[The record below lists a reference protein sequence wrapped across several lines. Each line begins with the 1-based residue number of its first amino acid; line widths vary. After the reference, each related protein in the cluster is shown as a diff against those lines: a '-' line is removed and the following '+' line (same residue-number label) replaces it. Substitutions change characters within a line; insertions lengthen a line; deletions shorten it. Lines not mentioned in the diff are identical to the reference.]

1 MVHYSTPTYSQTLSE
16 FNRRG
21 EPDPYVR
28 QWLAATPLESL
39 YVSVITFAEIQL
51 GIELLPTSKR
61 RADLERWMEQDF
73 NSWFQGRVLLVDP
86 PIVKRWAVL
95 TAERQRTGR
104 PLANFDGLLAATALH
119 HGLTLVTRNVKD
131 FAELGVSILN
141 PWHAKPL

>member
-1 MVHYSTPTYSQTLSE
+1 MSGSLLDTNVLSE

-21 EPDPYVR
+21 EPDQRVK

-51 GIELLPTSKR
+51 GIELLSPSKR
-61 RADLERWMEQDF
+61 RAQLEQWIEQDL
-73 NSWFQGRVLLVDP
+73 NAWFQDRILPVDV

-95 TAERQRTGR
+95 TAERQRIGR
-104 PLANFDGLLAATALH
+104 PLANFDGLLAATAQQ

-131 FAELGVSILN
+131 FSDLGVSVFN
-141 PWHAKPL
+141 PWNDAP